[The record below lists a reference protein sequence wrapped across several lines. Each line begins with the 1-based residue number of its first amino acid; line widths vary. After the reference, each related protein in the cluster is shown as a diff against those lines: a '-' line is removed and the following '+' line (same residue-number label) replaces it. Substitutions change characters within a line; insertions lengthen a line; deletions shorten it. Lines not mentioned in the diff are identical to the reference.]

1 MPSLKTTHR
10 WSLAKQN
17 PELESRLAAGLGV
30 PALVARIMVA
40 HGIRSIEEGQLF
52 LTPSLDRDWADPL
65 SIPGM
70 GEVADR
76 MERAV
81 RTRERIAVFGDFD
94 VDGITSTCLLTE
106 ALRTL
111 GANVAPFIPHRFDEG
126 YGLSRAALDRVVAL
140 ADPQLI
146 VTVDNGI
153 AAKGEVSY
161 LEGLGIDLVVTDHH
175 EPSDQVPQGVPLT
188 DPKLV
193 DEGPSRELAGAG
205 VALKLVQVLGERLGK
220 PLLWRSLVEV
230 AALGTVSD
238 MMPLTPENRALV
250 AEGIRQMRL
259 TARPGYIALAAM
271 TKTDLSTITA
281 DGLSFSLIPR
291 LNAAGR
297 MADPKLALDLLLARD
312 PVEAGT
318 LAAQLEDINR
328 QRREIEAELTR
339 EAMAKVEETY
349 DGGRAIV
356 VGGEGWHEGVKGI
369 VASRLTNRYHVPA
382 LLFSIEDG
390 VARGSGRSVGKVNLF
405 EAVERCSDLLIRRGG
420 HAGAVGVTIEAA
432 KLDEFRRRLS
442 AVLAE
447 LPAEDFED
455 TDEVAATVSL
465 GELDIDTIEQISRL
479 EPFGQGNKV
488 PLLAATGVTMVD
500 RGAVGKTGDHMRFV
514 ATDGAA
520 SVPAIMFR
528 VPGIDKLLACDSAV
542 DLVFEAVA
550 EHWQGRVKPKLMIKD
565 ILVRD
570 APAAPAADPACELA
584 RGVAPVATP
593 VRVESRR
600 REMLAQLSYT
610 ELTRSLIH
618 TFIGANSPHP
628 AQTEALDALAAHEST
643 LAVMGTGRGKSLIF
657 HVHAAREAILRGQ
670 ASIFVYPLRALV
682 ADQAF
687 HLTSKMAAL
696 GIGVGVLTGE
706 TLEPA
711 RDAVFAGLASGKIS
725 IVLTT
730 PEFLSIHRD
739 RFARSGRI
747 GFVVVDEAHHAGL
760 AKGGDRS
767 AYLDMPEILHALGA
781 PTVLAC
787 TATATAPVVAE
798 LARVLP
804 VSRTVVDETVRENLQ
819 VEDDRDLTGREN
831 RLVSIVATGEKTVI
845 YVNSRDQ
852 SVALARTLRKRVPD
866 VAACIAFYNAGL
878 SRPDRKRVEEAF
890 RDGELSC
897 IVSTSA
903 FGEGVNLPDIR
914 HVVLY
919 HMPFGAIEFNQMSG
933 RAGRDGKPALIHLLY
948 SSRDARI
955 NERLLDCYAPEREE
969 LVTLYRALQTMW
981 RSSRGKTGSDAFAAS
996 DIDIAQMCLAIDAR
1010 TPVDERSVT
1019 SGLGIFEELGF
1030 CHVTGHD
1037 EGRRIQMAEN
1047 PGHVQL
1053 TRSIRYL
1060 EGLRSRMEFSSF
1072 RAWALDASASD
1083 MLARVN
1089 RPITPRA

>member
-1 MPSLKTTHR
+1 MSSLKTTHR
-10 WSLAKQN
+10 WAVAQQN
-17 PELESRLAAGLGV
+17 PELEKELSAGLGI
-30 PALVARIMVA
+30 PGLVARIMVA
-40 HGIRSIEEGQLF
+40 HGITSIEEGQLF

-65 SIPGM
+65 IIPGM
-70 GEVADR
+70 SVVADR
-76 MERAV
+76 VERAI
-81 RTRERIAVFGDFD
+81 RNRERIAVFGDFD

-106 ALRTL
+106 ALRTF
-111 GANVAPFIPHRFDEG
+111 GADVTPFIPHRFDEG
-126 YGLSRAALDRVVAL
+126 YGLSRAALDRVNEL
-140 ADPQLI
+140 ARPQLI

-153 AAKGEVSY
+153 AAKEEVSY
-161 LEGLGIDLVVTDHH
+161 LESLGIDLVVTDHH

-188 DPKLV
+188 DPKLE
-193 DEGPSRELAGAG
+193 DKGPSRELAGAG

-220 PLLWRSLVEV
+220 PSYWRSLIEV

-250 AEGIRQMRL
+250 AEGIQQMRV
-259 TARPGYIALAAM
+259 TARPGYIALAALA
-271 TKTDLSTITA
+271 KADLATITA

-312 PVEAGT
+312 PIEASA
-318 LAAQLEDINR
+318 LAAELEEINR

-339 EAMAKVEETY
+339 DAMAKVEETY

-390 VARGSGRSVGKVNLF
+390 IARGSGRSVGKVNLF

-420 HAGAVGVTIEAA
+420 HAGAVGVTIEAS

-442 AVLAE
+442 AVLSE

-455 TDEVAATVSL
+455 TDEVAATVDLS
-465 GELDIDTIEQISRL
+465 ELNIETIEQISRL

-488 PLLAATGVTMVD
+488 PLLAAEGVTMCD
-500 RGAVGKTGDHMRFV
+500 RAVVGKTGEHMRFV

-528 VPGIDKLLACDSAV
+528 VPQIDRLINCDSAV

-565 ILVRD
+565 VLVRD
-570 APAAPAADPACELA
+570 TTAPSVDDPACELR
-584 RGVAPVATP
+584 RGVQPADSGL
-593 VRVESRR
+593 RLESRK
-600 REMLAQLSYT
+600 RETLAQLSYT

-618 TFIGANSPHP
+618 SFIGSNQPHR
-628 AQTEALDALAAHEST
+628 AQVEALDALADHQSV

-657 HVHAAREAILRGQ
+657 HVHAAR
-670 ASIFVYPLRALV
+670 
-682 ADQAF
+682 D
-687 HLTSKMAAL
+687 
-696 GIGVGVLTGE
+696 
-706 TLEPA
+706 
-711 RDAVFAGLASGKIS
+711 DVFAGLASGRTG

-747 GFVVVDEAHHAGL
+747 GFVVIDEAHHAGL

-767 AYLDMPEILHALGA
+767 AYLDMPDILKALGDPVVMA
-781 PTVLAC
+781 A

-804 VSRTVVDETVRENLQ
+804 ITRTVVDETVRENLQ
-819 VEDDRDLTGREN
+819 LEDDRDLASREN

-852 SVALARTLRKRVPD
+852 SVALAKTLRKRVPD
-866 VAACIAFYNAGL
+866 CATHIAFYNAGL
-878 SRPDRKRVEEAF
+878 ARSDRRRVEEAF
-890 RDGELSC
+890 RDASLSC

-933 RAGRDGKPALIHLLY
+933 RAGRDGQPAVIHLLY

-955 NERLLDCYAPEREE
+955 NERLLDCYAPERDE

-981 RSSRGKTGSDAFAAS
+981 RSNRGKTGDDSFCAS

-1010 TPVDERSVT
+1010 TPVDERSVE

-1030 CHVTGHD
+1030 CRVSGFDDT
-1037 EGRRIQMAEN
+1037 RRIAMAEN
-1047 PGHVQL
+1047 PGRVQL
-1053 TRSIRYL
+1053 SRSIRYL
-1060 EGLRSRMEFSSF
+1060 EGLRSRMEFSAF
-1072 RAWALDASASD
+1072 RSWALDSCASD
-1083 MLARVN
+1083 MLAKVN
-1089 RPITPRA
+1089 RPIVPRA